1 MSEYDGMRVLGW
13 LSTQGVRIF
22 RENPDTADK
31 AKKAFGLLIGVA
43 LTIEIVWSRL
53 VLWRWSED

>member
-1 MSEYDGMRVLGW
+1 MRVLGW
-13 LSTQGVRIF
+13 IYTQGVRIF
-22 RENPDTADK
+22 REIPDTADK